1 MEFIEGSRGIYRPIR
16 VLFNIPIYQRALQLC
31 WHIKSYKS
39 KIALLT
45 ELLRLQQEQR
55 IPSEVA
61 VEDMTDL
68 LVKQSKDTI
77 RVQLWEFELEDYDD
91 DVRPLLMLVWE

>member
-16 VLFNIPIYQRALQLC
+16 VLFDIPIHQRALQLC
-31 WHIKSYKS
+31 WHIKSYKT
-39 KIALLT
+39 ALLT
-45 ELLRLQQEQR
+45 ELLQLQQEQR

-61 VEDMTDL
+61 VGDMTDL

-77 RVQLWEFELEDYDD
+77 RVQLWEFELEGYDD
-91 DVRPLLMLVWE
+91 DVRPLLMLVWKV